1 MKASMLTTR
10 TVAALCVALSF
21 VTTTGCRSQRVALSA
36 LGETGAQGAPA
47 APNADAPAL
56 AAYPEVPALVVPG
69 DVPAMPGVA
78 RADEPAPAP
87 APGEP
92 PAAPPAAEPTAEQ
105 LLEEARLKA
114 ALEADKTR
122 FVVRQKLEAAR
133 AHIRK
138 VEYEQAEKLLLEATQ
153 LDPTNRD
160 VKSELRDVQ
169 AYLGRRGPL
178 AESQLEGGRNLVQVR
193 VEEQRANA
201 SKHVNLG
208 RVHMQSKRYDE
219 AMEAFEHALFIMNAS
234 PYQIDWKDLKGDAE
248 AGLRDARLA
257 KEDAQRRALETA
269 TEAAIDDMAQSEE
282 ARLMQ
287 QQERLEQWMGAGVEA
302 FYRNQFD
309 QAEYY
314 ANKVLDVQPDNT
326 KARDLAMAANR
337 ASHDQVEAEFLVR
350 EKRAYREWMEDM
362 QATRVLQD
370 KILKWPSQ
378 SWWNEMNQLRRR
390 TRPSFG
396 GGEIDAE
403 GEALKKKIS
412 STLVNVDISSKKFGE
427 VIDNLRIQTGLNM
440 VIDARIKADVAENPV
455 NELTFQS
462 IALDTLLTILK
473 ASAGEDVVW
482 TTKGSMVVFTKKEFV
497 KANLVVE
504 IHNVADL
511 VAGLTDFIPPTVQL
525 VGPDSVSDEEQPL
538 FGAEGEEP
546 VLPYGTIDELIE
558 LVKGSVN
565 ASYWG
570 GEVEGADIKS
580 SGGQNLVVKADR
592 QMQARVGKFL
602 DDLRGFAGIVVT
614 VETRFLEVGD
624 HFLRDVGVDF
634 RGLGGA
640 GGTGVNTGSLVDLD
654 GVTNGLEDAASAGF
668 DNGGT
673 GLGTG
678 AALPPSAGMFFN
690 DGGDGDFRGR
700 TENIFNNALGSVL
713 SSLGGSTLTL
723 TYLDDTEF
731 SAIIRAT
738 EKNAKIRTLTAPQVT
753 VYNTQRANL
762 TVVNQLSY
770 IQDYDVEV
778 AQTSFI
784 ADPIVGIVQDGLTLD
799 VRPTVSNDRKWIT
812 LELQPTVADLIEP
825 IPTFATTL
833 AAAFSPVII
842 QLPELRL
849 QQARLTVRIPDK
861 GSILVGGLKSIT
873 TIDRQSETPLFAEI
887 PFLCFLF
894 SRKGRSD
901 EMTNLMIL
909 VRAEITDLAS
919 QEEMYMGDGGGLSAT
934 GVSTFSALPPALGG
948 SGPCR

>member
-1 MKASMLTTR
+1 MKASMLSTR
-10 TVAALCVALSF
+10 TLAARSVVALCAALSIASF
-21 VTTTGCRSQRVALSA
+21 GGCRSRRVAIDA
-36 LGETGAQGAPA
+36 LGESGTQGAPA
-47 APNADAPAL
+47 VPNADAPAV
-56 AAYPEVPALVVPG
+56 AAFPDVPALVVPG
-69 DVPAMPGVA
+69 VASPEDPPAPPPA
-78 RADEPAPAP
+78 EPPPAPA
-87 APGEP
+87 GEK
-92 PAAPPAAEPTAEQ
+92 TAEQ
-105 LLEEARLKA
+105 LLEEARIQR

-133 AHIRK
+133 AHIRR
-138 VEYEQAEKLLLEATQ
+138 VEYEQAERLLLEALD
-153 LDPTNRD
+153 LDPANRD
-160 VKSELRDVQ
+160 VRAELQDVQ
-169 AYLGRRGPL
+169 AYLGRRG
-178 AESQLEGGRNLVQVR
+178 ASSGTQLQGASELIQVR

-208 RVHMQSKRYDE
+208 RMQLQSKRYDE

-234 PYQIDWKDLKGDAE
+234 PYQIDWKDLKSDAE
-248 AGLRDARLA
+248 SGLRDARLA
-257 KEDAQRRALETA
+257 KEDAQKKAFESATTKALE
-269 TEAAIDDMAQSEE
+269 DMAVSEE
-282 ARLMQ
+282 ERLMQ
-287 QQERLEQWMGAGVEA
+287 QQQRLEQWMGAGVEA

-337 ASHDQVEAEFLVR
+337 ASHDHVEAEFLVR

-362 QATRVLQD
+362 QGTRVLQD

-378 SWWNEMNQLRRR
+378 SFWNEMSQVRRR

-396 GGEIDAE
+396 GTEEDVE
-403 GEALKKKIS
+403 GEALKKKVA

-427 VIDNLRIQTGLNM
+427 VIDNLRIQTGLNI
-440 VIDARIKADVAENPV
+440 VIDARISADVSEAPV

-462 IALDTLLTILK
+462 IALDTLLNILK
-473 ASAGEDVVW
+473 ASAGEEVVW
-482 TTKGSMVVFTKKEFV
+482 TTRGNLVLFTGKQFV

-511 VAGLTDFIPPTVQL
+511 VTGLTDFIPPTVQL
-525 VGPDSVSDEEQPL
+525 VGPDSVGDEEHPL

-558 LVKGSVN
+558 LVKSSVN
-565 ASYWG
+565 APYWG

-592 QMQARVGKFL
+592 NMQSRVGKFL

-624 HFLRDVGVDF
+624 HFLRDVGVDW

-640 GGTGVNTGSLVDLD
+640 AGTGVITGTLVDLD
-654 GVTNGLEDAASAGF
+654 GVTNGLEDNASAGF

-678 AALPPSAGMFFN
+678 AALPPSAGVFFN

-731 SAIIRAT
+731 NTIIRAT
-738 EKNAKIRTLTAPQVT
+738 EKSAKIRTLTAPQIT

-833 AAAFSPVII
+833 AATFAPVIL

-873 TIDRQSETPLFAEI
+873 TIDRQSETPLFSEI
-887 PFLCFLF
+887 PFLSFLF

-934 GVSTFSALPPALGG
+934 GVTTFGAIPPALGH
-948 SGPCR
+948 SPSCR